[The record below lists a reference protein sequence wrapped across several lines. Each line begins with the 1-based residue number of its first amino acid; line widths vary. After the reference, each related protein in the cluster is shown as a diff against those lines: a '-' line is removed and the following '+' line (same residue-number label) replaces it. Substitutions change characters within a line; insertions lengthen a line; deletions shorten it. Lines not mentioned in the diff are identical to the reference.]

1 MCALAKVSHCVALA
15 IKLLREAQLISIE
28 RDGLLSAPGIS
39 MLAFRSRAQIALR
52 KTRGFVSFATQRFF
66 SVSLLSLVALVAEV
80 ARSVVVKQLLTGAN
94 THVAS
99 EVREYTTIGGNLGKK
114 TLPSLPLFLGCSTSR
129 KFSVRLR
136 KRKARPRAWPLFGFD
151 SSDVSLHA
159 NVYKSQRISL
169 SEPTLIVASLVLVP
183 LLPPT
188 VFF

>member
-15 IKLLREAQLISIE
+15 IKLLREVQHISIE

-94 THVAS
+94 SHVAS

-114 TLPSLPLFLGCSTSR
+114 KPAESSIVSGLFDVSQVFRKASQKKSTPTRLASL
-129 KFSVRLR
+129 RLR
-136 KRKARPRAWPLFGFD
+136 L
-151 SSDVSLHA
+151 
-159 NVYKSQRISL
+159 Q
-169 SEPTLIVASLVLVP
+169 
-183 LLPPT
+183 
-188 VFF
+188 